1 MYVYAYG
8 LSTSQPAYEKA
19 GLKVKKNEEEEEKRF
34 YSLIIKGLGKC
45 RKKQL
50 YRMID

>member
-19 GLKVKKNEEEEEKRF
+19 GLKVKKNEEEKRF

-50 YRMID
+50 YRMIY